1 MDDGQRGEDGIRRVG
16 ALQGKL
22 WEDGGG
28 FFYEENRAQRI
39 VYTKNTEDKNSVEVC
54 VYIVET
60 AALNRVSSMS
70 VHYIT

>member
-1 MDDGQRGEDGIRRVG
+1 MDDGQRGDDGIRRVG

-28 FFYEENRAQRI
+28 FLRRKPRTEDRI
-39 VYTKNTEDKNSVEVC
+39 LKTEDKNSVEVC